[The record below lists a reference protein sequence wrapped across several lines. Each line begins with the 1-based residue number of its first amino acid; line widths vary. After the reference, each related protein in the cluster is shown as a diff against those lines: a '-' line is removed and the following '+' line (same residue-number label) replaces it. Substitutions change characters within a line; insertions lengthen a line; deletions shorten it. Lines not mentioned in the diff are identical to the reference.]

1 MKPYL
6 VKLALAASVSATAMS
21 PVYAEAQEQ
30 GATTAQQ
37 SGDIVVT
44 ARRTEESLQDVPVAI
59 SAFTSEALDRSTVQE
74 LSDLSTIASGLNFN
88 AEGGKSTI
96 NVSLRGLGQ
105 LPVGLTTPGVVTY
118 FNNIAIPSLGS
129 SIPTY
134 DIANVQVLK
143 GPQGTLFGKS
153 TLGGAILVNTV
164 QPDMDEFGGYLKG
177 TYGRFGYTAIEGAIN
192 LPIVEDKIAIRIAGQ
207 VRKQDPRT
215 RALDAEFLALP
226 EVQALG
232 ASDPGAKSYP
242 GFDDIDT
249 KSLRASLTITPSDR
263 ISNTTVAEY
272 FEANELASSLYLT
285 KADFTQLQPVLG
297 FLMGDANRAANA
309 VQIAAL
315 AEAYAQ
321 QNPRGAFDGGVNG
334 GRNYR
339 KSFAVVNT
347 TDLELNDYFSV
358 RNIFGYRKN
367 TNEQSIN
374 TASVPILDPGG
385 IVNPGLGGA
394 TTQPFISYY
403 AEQRYVRD
411 YIDNDFQVIYE
422 GDTGLKGILG
432 AYYSVDG
439 PAGPSGDQFTVF
451 SSLGRLAPTTT
462 HVKNE
467 SFAIYGQTT
476 IPLTEKLNFNIGGR
490 YSWDRSEFCY
500 NPGNTTTFESVG
512 FSECKQNIADRVG
525 SATET
530 IDGFGSVVSKD
541 DYATWTVGFDYK
553 VHDDLLLYV
562 TSRRGVRPKSL
573 NFPLFESDAVTC
585 PSGNYSTACVDLRG
599 YQTTKQE
606 RVTDI
611 EIGNKLNFYLG
622 DGRGRLNI
630 AGFFS
635 KYENATQFL
644 SNSGNFQFPVGTLDA
659 PPAAIAVTA
668 ADLHIYGVEID
679 ASFSPS
685 RNFTFGFNAAIT
697 KTDVDKLL
705 PVNAGG
711 ELGPLVGNFGEEQIN
726 KLTPS
731 FSGSVNASWTL
742 PIRPA
747 DGDLILSG
755 DVYMTDDYGG
765 QQGLQLEGYTVS
777 NARIDWQGIGGT
789 NLDLGVY
796 VKNLFDEQYISG
808 VSVILPNAPYNSL
821 YLGAPRTWGVEA
833 KYSF

>member
-1 MKPYL
+1 RRSRAAHQCCLDALDIRFLFKTIGEEYMKPYL

-59 SAFTSEALDRSTVQE
+59 SAFTSEALDHSTVQE

-249 KSLRASLTITPSDR
+249 KSVRASLTITPSDR

-272 FEANELASSLYLT
+272 FEANEGASGLYST
-285 KADFTQLQPVLG
+285 KADFTALQPVLG

-321 QNPRGAFDGGVNG
+321 QNPHGAFDGGVNG
-334 GRNYR
+334 GRAYR

-367 TNEQSIN
+367 TNDQSIN

-490 YSWDRSEFCY
+490 YSWDRSEF
-500 NPGNTTTFESVG
+500 
-512 FSECKQNIADRVG
+512 
-525 SATET
+525 
-530 IDGFGSVVSKD
+530 
-541 DYATWTVGFDYK
+541 
-553 VHDDLLLYV
+553 
-562 TSRRGVRPKSL
+562 
-573 NFPLFESDAVTC
+573 
-585 PSGNYSTACVDLRG
+585 
-599 YQTTKQE
+599 
-606 RVTDI
+606 
-611 EIGNKLNFYLG
+611 
-622 DGRGRLNI
+622 
-630 AGFFS
+630 
-635 KYENATQFL
+635 
-644 SNSGNFQFPVGTLDA
+644 
-659 PPAAIAVTA
+659 
-668 ADLHIYGVEID
+668 
-679 ASFSPS
+679 
-685 RNFTFGFNAAIT
+685 
-697 KTDVDKLL
+697 
-705 PVNAGG
+705 
-711 ELGPLVGNFGEEQIN
+711 
-726 KLTPS
+726 
-731 FSGSVNASWTL
+731 
-742 PIRPA
+742 
-747 DGDLILSG
+747 
-755 DVYMTDDYGG
+755 
-765 QQGLQLEGYTVS
+765 
-777 NARIDWQGIGGT
+777 
-789 NLDLGVY
+789 
-796 VKNLFDEQYISG
+796 
-808 VSVILPNAPYNSL
+808 
-821 YLGAPRTWGVEA
+821 
-833 KYSF
+833 